1 MMTPEEI
8 ANVEVLG
15 LTIDILAKR
24 IDPVNWPAVENQA
37 HAEAEAQ
44 FVSRAVNGPGKED
57 L

>member
-1 MMTPEEI
+1 MTPEEL

-24 IDPVNWPAVENQA
+24 IDAVNWPAVENEA
-37 HAEAEAQ
+37 HAQAEAQ
-44 FVSRAVNGPGKED
+44 FVARTVNGLGKED